1 MTNQHLNSICHLTR
15 ECCSLHIGGWI
26 NQCVGHKNHR
36 YFMLFL
42 YSAVQVCWYGTF
54 LIYKIF
60 CSRMYNSPMYKFLL
74 HTGRWEQLGF
84 MKDYHIF
91 IVS

>member
-1 MTNQHLNSICHLTR
+1 
-15 ECCSLHIGGWI
+15 
-26 NQCVGHKNHR
+26 
-36 YFMLFL
+36 MLFL

>member
-1 MTNQHLNSICHLTR
+1 MNVYFTAAFVKL
-15 ECCSLHIGGWI
+15 GGWI

-36 YFMLFL
+36 HFMLFL

-54 LIYKIF
+54 LIAKIF
-60 CSRMYNSPMYKFLL
+60 FSRMYDSPMYRFLV
-74 HTGRWEQLGF
+74 HAGRWEQLGF

-91 IVS
+91 IVRC